1 MHPGTARMS
10 REALHVPAGHEKG
23 EVMSWSQNLLYSFVR
38 TAIHLYLL
46 AWHRVKITGLENL
59 PESGSYIVSPIHRSN
74 LDSLVISAI
83 TRRRMR
89 YMGKESLWSTPVT
102 GWFFS
107 AMGGFP
113 VQRGSADREAL
124 KAALT
129 VVSRGEPLVMFPEGT
144 RQSGPVLTEFFD
156 GPAYVS
162 CRSGAPII
170 PVGLGGTESAMTK
183 GSKMI
188 RPVRITI
195 VVGEALHPDAP
206 TNAGRVPRR
215 AIREQS
221 DRMGVAIQELFDEAQ
236 MRAGQPNPP
245 RWAVGTAES
254 EGQQSGDVADPAV
267 DAP

>member
-1 MHPGTARMS
+1 MT
-10 REALHVPAGHEKG
+10 REPLHVPAGHEKG
-23 EVMSWSQNLLYSFVR
+23 EVMSRTQNLMYSFVR
-38 TAIHLYLL
+38 GAIHLYLL
-46 AWHRVKITGLENL
+46 AWHRLEITGIENL
-59 PESGSYIVSPIHRSN
+59 PTSGAYIVSPIHRSN

-89 YMGKESLWSTPVT
+89 YMGKESLWSTRPT

-124 KAALT
+124 RAALT

-144 RQSGPVLTEFFD
+144 RQSGPVLTEYFD

-170 PVGLGGTESAMTK
+170 PVGLGGTEVAMTK
-183 GSKMI
+183 GSRII
-188 RPVRITI
+188 RPVKITI
-195 VVGEALHPDAP
+195 VVGEPLHPELP
-206 TNAGRVPRR
+206 TDGGRVPRR

-221 DRMGVAIQELFDEAQ
+221 ERLGEAIQELFDEAQ
-236 MRAGQPNPP
+236 LRAGRPNPP
-245 RWAVGTAES
+245 RWSTTTPS
-254 EGQQSGDVADPAV
+254 DVADIA
-267 DAP
+267 DDGQ

>member
-1 MHPGTARMS
+1 MS
-10 REALHVPAGHEKG
+10 RGRLHVPAGHEKG
-23 EVMSWSQNLLYSFVR
+23 EVMSRTQNLMYSAVR
-38 TAIHLYLL
+38 GAIHLYLL
-46 AWHRVKITGLENL
+46 AWHRLEITGLENL
-59 PESGSYIVSPIHRSN
+59 PSSGAYIVSPIHRSN

-89 YMGKESLWSTPVT
+89 YMGKESLWSTRPT

-162 CRSGAPII
+162 CRSGAPIL
-170 PVGLGGTESAMTK
+170 PVGLGGTEAAMTK

-195 VVGEALHPDAP
+195 VIGEPLHPETP
-206 TNAGRVPRR
+206 TEGGRVPRR
-215 AIREQS
+215 AIRDLS
-221 DRMGVAIQELFDEAQ
+221 ARLGGSLQELFDEAQ
-236 MRAGQPNPP
+236 LRAGRPNPP
-245 RWAVGTAES
+245 RWSLTA
-254 EGQQSGDVADPAV
+254 DVADTV
-267 DAP
+267 DDAQ

>member
-1 MHPGTARMS
+1 MS
-10 REALHVPAGHEKG
+10 REQLHVPAWHEKG
-23 EVMSWSQNLLYSFVR
+23 EVMSPAQNLMYSFVR
-38 TAIHLYLL
+38 GAIHLYLL
-46 AWHRVKITGLENL
+46 AWHRLEVTGLENL
-59 PESGSYIVSPIHRSN
+59 PQSGAYIVSPIHRSN
-74 LDSLVISAI
+74 LDSMVIAAI

-89 YMGKESLWSTPVT
+89 YMGKESLWKNRFT

-170 PVGLGGTESAMTK
+170 PVGLGGTEVAMTK

-188 RPVRITI
+188 RPVKITI
-195 VVGEALHPDAP
+195 VIGEPLHPDA
-206 TNAGRVPRR
+206 TTDGGRVPRR
-215 AIREQS
+215 AIRELS
-221 DRMGVAIQELFDEAQ
+221 GRLGIAIQELFDEAQ
-236 MRAGQPNPP
+236 LRAGRPNPP
-245 RWAVGTAES
+245 RWATEAVPEADGS
-254 EGQQSGDVADPAV
+254 EDSD
-267 DAP
+267 

>member
-1 MHPGTARMS
+1 VT
-10 REALHVPAGHEKG
+10 REELHVPAGHEKG
-23 EVMSWSQNLLYSFVR
+23 EVMSWSQNILYSFVR
-38 TAIHLYLL
+38 GAIHLYLL
-46 AWHRVKITGLENL
+46 AWHRIDIVGLENL
-59 PESGSYIVSPIHRSN
+59 PRHGAYIVSPIHRSN

-89 YMGKESLWSTPVT
+89 YMGKESLWSTRPT

-124 KAALT
+124 RAALT

-144 RQSGPVLTEFFD
+144 RQSGPILTDYFD

-162 CRSGAPII
+162 CRSGVPII
-170 PVGLGGTESAMTK
+170 PIGLGGTEAAMTK

-195 VVGEALHPDAP
+195 VVGEALHPAATIDG
-206 TNAGRVPRR
+206 GRVPRR
-215 AIREQS
+215 AIKEQS
-221 DRMGVAIQELFDEAQ
+221 ACLGTALQELFDEAQ
-236 MRAGQPNPP
+236 LRAGRPNPT
-245 RWAVGTAES
+245 RWPIEDATDQTSGADGSDSAE
-254 EGQQSGDVADPAV
+254 PII
-267 DAP
+267 P

>member
-1 MHPGTARMS
+1 MS
-10 REALHVPAGHEKG
+10 RERLHVPAGHEKG
-23 EVMSWSQNLLYSFVR
+23 EVMSRTQNLMYSAVR
-38 TAIHLYLL
+38 GAIHLYLL
-46 AWHRVKITGLENL
+46 AWHRIEIIGLENI
-59 PESGSYIVSPIHRSN
+59 PSSGAYIVSPIHRSN

-89 YMGKESLWSTPVT
+89 YMGKESLWSTRPT

-162 CRSGAPII
+162 CRSGAPIL
-170 PVGLGGTESAMTK
+170 PVGLGGTEAAMTK

-195 VVGEALHPDAP
+195 VIGEPLHPETP
-206 TNAGRVPRR
+206 TEGGRVPRR
-215 AIREQS
+215 AIRDLS
-221 DRMGVAIQELFDEAQ
+221 TRLGRSIQELFDEAQ
-236 MRAGQPNPP
+236 LRAGRPNPP
-245 RWAVGTAES
+245 RWSVAA
-254 EGQQSGDVADPAV
+254 DVADTAD
-267 DAP
+267 DAQ

>member
-1 MHPGTARMS
+1 MS
-10 REALHVPAGHEKG
+10 REPLYVPAGHEKG
-23 EVMSWSQNLLYSFVR
+23 EVMSPIQNLMYSAVR
-38 TAIHLYLL
+38 GLIHLYLL
-46 AWHRVKITGLENL
+46 AWHRLEVRGLENL
-59 PESGSYIVSPIHRSN
+59 PPSGAYIVSPIHRSN

-89 YMGKESLWSTPVT
+89 YMGKESLWSTRPT

-124 KAALT
+124 RAALT
-129 VVSRGEPLVMFPEGT
+129 VVERGEPLVMFPEGT

-156 GPAYVS
+156 GPSYVS

-170 PVGLGGTESAMTK
+170 PVGLGGTEAAMTK

-188 RPVRITI
+188 RPVKITI
-195 VVGEALHPDAP
+195 VVGEPLVPDAP
-206 TNAGRVPRR
+206 TEGGRVPRR
-215 AIREQS
+215 AIKEQS
-221 DRMGVAIQELFDEAQ
+221 ERLGAAIQELFDEAQ
-236 MRAGQPNPP
+236 MRAGRPNPP
-245 RWAVGTAES
+245 RQGTGGAAETPS
-254 EGQQSGDVADPAV
+254 

>member
-1 MHPGTARMS
+1 MT
-10 REALHVPAGHEKG
+10 REELHVPAGHEKG
-23 EVMSWSQNLLYSFVR
+23 EVMSWSQNLLYSVVR
-38 TAIHLYLL
+38 GAIHGYLL
-46 AWHRVKITGLENL
+46 AWHRLDIVGLENL
-59 PESGSYIVSPIHRSN
+59 PEHGAYIVSPIHRSN

-89 YMGKESLWSTPVT
+89 YMGKESLWTTRPT

-124 KAALT
+124 RAALT

-144 RQSGPVLTEFFD
+144 RQSGPVLTDYFD

-162 CRSGAPII
+162 CRSGVPII
-170 PVGLGGTESAMTK
+170 PVGLGGTEAAMTK

-195 VVGEALHPDAP
+195 VVGEALHPAAAADG
-206 TNAGRVPRR
+206 GRVPRR
-215 AIREQS
+215 AIKELSARL
-221 DRMGVAIQELFDEAQ
+221 GAALQELFDEAQ
-236 MRAGQPNPP
+236 LRAGRPNPT
-245 RWAVGTAES
+245 RWLIK
-254 EGQQSGDVADPAV
+254 
-267 DAP
+267 DAPDSVPGADGADRVEPTLP

>member
-1 MHPGTARMS
+1 MS
-10 REALHVPAGHEKG
+10 RERLHVPAGHEKG
-23 EVMSWSQNLLYSFVR
+23 EVMSPTQNLMYSVVR
-38 TAIHLYLL
+38 GLIHLYLL
-46 AWHRVKITGLENL
+46 AWHRLEIIGHENL
-59 PESGSYIVSPIHRSN
+59 PTSGAYIVSPIHRSN

-89 YMGKESLWSTPVT
+89 YMGKESLWSSRPT

-144 RQSGPVLTEFFD
+144 RQSGPLLTEFFD

-162 CRSGAPII
+162 CRSGAPIV
-170 PVGLGGTESAMTK
+170 PVGLGGTEAAMTK

-195 VVGEALHPDAP
+195 VIGQPLHPDAP
-206 TNAGRVPRR
+206 TDGGRVPRR

-221 DRMGVAIQELFDEAQ
+221 ARLGHAIQELFDEAQ
-236 MRAGQPNPP
+236 LRVGRPNPP
-245 RWAVGTAES
+245 RWSTS
-254 EGQQSGDVADPAV
+254 SDVAGTDEVAQ
-267 DAP
+267 

>member
-1 MHPGTARMS
+1 MS
-10 REALHVPAGHEKG
+10 RDRLHVPAGHEKG
-23 EVMSWSQNLLYSFVR
+23 EVMSRMQNLMYSAVR
-38 TAIHLYLL
+38 GAIHLYLL
-46 AWHRVKITGLENL
+46 AWHRLEITGLENL
-59 PESGSYIVSPIHRSN
+59 PSSGAYIVSPIHRSN

-89 YMGKESLWSTPVT
+89 YMGKESLWSTRPT

-162 CRSGAPII
+162 CRSGAPIL
-170 PVGLGGTESAMTK
+170 PVGLGGTEAAMTK

-195 VVGEALHPDAP
+195 VIGEPLHPETP
-206 TNAGRVPRR
+206 TEGGRVPRR
-215 AIREQS
+215 AIRDLS
-221 DRMGVAIQELFDEAQ
+221 ARLGGSVQELFDEAQ
-236 MRAGQPNPP
+236 LRAGRPNPP
-245 RWAVGTAES
+245 RWSVAA
-254 EGQQSGDVADPAV
+254 DVADTTD
-267 DAP
+267 DAQ

>member
-1 MHPGTARMS
+1 MS
-10 REALHVPAGHEKG
+10 RERLHVPAGHEKG
-23 EVMSWSQNLLYSFVR
+23 EVMSRTQNLMYSAVR
-38 TAIHLYLL
+38 GAIHLYLL
-46 AWHRVKITGLENL
+46 AWHRIEITGVENL
-59 PESGSYIVSPIHRSN
+59 PPSGAYIVSPIHRSN

-89 YMGKESLWSTPVT
+89 YMGKESLWSTRPT

-162 CRSGAPII
+162 CRSGAPIL
-170 PVGLGGTESAMTK
+170 PVGLGGTEAAMTK
-183 GSKMI
+183 GSKVI
-188 RPVRITI
+188 RPVKITI
-195 VVGEALHPDAP
+195 VIGEPLHPAAP
-206 TNAGRVPRR
+206 TEGGRVPRR
-215 AIREQS
+215 AIRELS
-221 DRMGVAIQELFDEAQ
+221 ARLGASIQELFDEAQ
-236 MRAGQPNPP
+236 LRAGRPNPP
-245 RWAVGTAES
+245 RWAAGP
-254 EGQQSGDVADPAV
+254 DVADTAD
-267 DAP
+267 DAQ

>member
-1 MHPGTARMS
+1 MT
-10 REALHVPAGHEKG
+10 REELHVPAGHEKG
-23 EVMSWSQNLLYSFVR
+23 EVMSWSQNMLYSFVR
-38 TAIHLYLL
+38 GAIHLYLL
-46 AWHRVKITGLENL
+46 AWHRLEIVGLENL
-59 PESGSYIVSPIHRSN
+59 PQHGAYIVSPIHRSN

-89 YMGKESLWSTPVT
+89 YMGKESLWSTCPT

-124 KAALT
+124 RAALT

-144 RQSGPVLTEFFD
+144 RQSGPVLTDYFD

-162 CRSGAPII
+162 CRSGVPII
-170 PVGLGGTESAMTK
+170 PVGLGGTEAAMTK

-195 VVGEALHPDAP
+195 VVGEALHPASTTDG
-206 TNAGRVPRR
+206 GRVPRR
-215 AIREQS
+215 AIKEQS
-221 DRMGVAIQELFDEAQ
+221 ARLGAALQELFDEAQ
-236 MRAGQPNPP
+236 LRAGRPNPT
-245 RWAVGTAES
+245 RWPIEDATD
-254 EGQQSGDVADPAV
+254 QISGADGSDSSDPII
-267 DAP
+267 P